1 MALPIHLLADS
12 DRIAREWD
20 RPVAEQQRVIS
31 DMLRVLV
38 LETVLFAWEVGW
50 WPVVLTCLLRT
61 PDEDRALGGSGLHP
75 AGRAADIRTR
85 DVDPAKVAAVVDR
98 LNARW
103 DYHPGD
109 KKGLQVAVSKP
120 HGTGPHLHL
129 QVHPWTALRE
139 D

>member
-1 MALPIHLLADS
+1 MPLPIHLLADS

-20 RPVAEQQRVIS
+20 RPTIPALHPI
-31 DMLRVLV
+31 LRVLV
-38 LETVLFAWEVGW
+38 LETILYAWEVGW
-50 WPVVLTCLLRT
+50 WPVTLTCLLRT
-61 PDEDRALGGSGLHP
+61 ADEDRELGGAGLHP
-75 AGRAADIRTR
+75 SGRAADIRTR

-109 KKGLQVAVSKP
+109 KRGLQVAVSKP

-129 QVHPWTALRE
+129 QCHPWTTLRE
-139 D
+139 EH